1 MKALVTG
8 ATGFVGAAVA
18 RALLAQDVEL
28 RLLTRAQS
36 DRANIDDLPV
46 ETVIGDLRDEASLR
60 KAVAGCDAVFHVA
73 ADYRLWTPKP
83 QEMYDANVDG
93 SRNLVRAAADAGV
106 ERIIYTSS
114 VAALGV
120 PKDGGLGDEDTPVTL
135 DDMIGHYKRSKFL
148 AEAAV
153 MELADEGAPVIV
165 VNPSAPVGPRD
176 IKPTPTGR
184 MVIEAATGRIP
195 AYLDTGLNVVHVE
208 DVAVGHLLAHRV
220 GKFGERYILGG
231 RNMTL
236 AEILTEIA
244 ALAGRKAPTIK
255 LPHGLVL
262 PVAMVVEGWA
272 RLIGGGEP
280 FVTIDAVRMAKKR
293 MFYSTVKAE
302 RELGYAPRPPEEGL
316 RDALEWF
323 RARGM
328 LT

>member
-18 RALLAQDVEL
+18 RALLAQDTEL
-28 RLLTRAQS
+28 RLLMRAQS
-36 DRANIDDLPV
+36 DRSNIDDLPG
-46 ETVIGDLRDEASLR
+46 ETVIGDLRDEGSLR

-106 ERIIYTSS
+106 KRIIYTSS

-120 PKDGGLGDEDTPVTL
+120 PKDGSLGDEDTPVTL
-135 DDMIGHYKRSKFL
+135 DNMIGHYKRSKFL

-153 MELADEGAPVIV
+153 LELAAAGAPVVI

-184 MVIEAATGRIP
+184 MVIEAAMGRIP

-208 DVAVGHLLAHRV
+208 DVATGHLLAHRL
-220 GKFGERYILGG
+220 GEIGEKYVLGG

-236 AEILTEIA
+236 SEILNEIA
-244 ALAGRKAPTIK
+244 VLSGRKPPTIK
-255 LPHGLVL
+255 LPHALVM

-272 RLIGGGEP
+272 RLTGGGEP

-293 MFYSTVKAE
+293 MFYSTAKAE

-316 RDALEWF
+316 RDALDWF
-323 RARGM
+323 RTRGM